1 MKTKR
6 ILIDLS
12 LDYGMAHMGFESSLT
27 RQEIA
32 IDSPKLQKLT
42 IREFCM
48 LTREEV
54 LSTDGMTAD
63 KLSAIE
69 RLLDEYSLRL
79 GMSAEE
85 LDAYLDCYYQ
95 ERPEEKKFY
104 DLCDRLCETGASLG
118 SKSSFDEEGFKTE
131 LNRKL
136 HGNPL
141 DGTRL
146 SDLGWQHY
154 QTVREAYLGQPWY
167 IRMFA
172 SRLCRIQKAIKD
184 AFWIYEGFC
193 AFATDRCMDSE
204 RWKFEHREVKTT
216 IQQ

>member
-1 MKTKR
+1 METKR

-12 LDYGMAHMGFESSLT
+12 FDYGMNHMGFESSLT
-27 RQEIA
+27 RQEIT
-32 IDSPKLQKLT
+32 IDNPKIQKLT

-54 LSTDGMTAD
+54 LSADGMTSD

-79 GMSAEE
+79 GMSAGE
-85 LDAYLDCYYQ
+85 LDAYLNSYYQ

-104 DLCDRLCETGASLG
+104 DLCDRMCATGTASG
-118 SKSSFDEEGFKTE
+118 AKPAFDEEGFRAE
-131 LNRKL
+131 LNRRL

-141 DGTRL
+141 DGTKL

-154 QTVREAYLGQPWY
+154 LTVREAYLSQPWY
-167 IRMFA
+167 MRMFA
-172 SRLCRIQKAIKD
+172 SRLCRLQKAIKD

-193 AFATDRCMDSE
+193 AFATDRCIASE
-204 RWKFEHREVKTT
+204 RWNFEHREVKPT
-216 IQQ
+216 IQR

>member
-1 MKTKR
+1 M
-6 ILIDLS
+6 IDLS

-32 IDSPKLQKLT
+32 IGSPKLQKLT

-118 SKSSFDEEGFKTE
+118 SKPSFDEEGFKTE

-154 QTVREAYLGQPWY
+154 QTVREAYLGQLWY

-204 RWKFEHREVKTT
+204 RWNFEHREVKPT
-216 IQQ
+216 IQR

>member
-1 MKTKR
+1 METKR

-12 LDYGMAHMGFESSLT
+12 FDYGMNHMGFESSLT

-32 IDSPKLQKLT
+32 IDNQKLQKLT

-54 LSTDGMTAD
+54 LSADGMTVD

-79 GMSAEE
+79 GMSAGE

-104 DLCDRLCETGASLG
+104 DLCDRMCESVATSGA
-118 SKSSFDEEGFKTE
+118 KPAFDEKGFRTE
-131 LNRKL
+131 LDRKL

-146 SDLGWQHY
+146 SDLGWLHY
-154 QTVREAYLGQPWY
+154 QTLRKAYLSQPWY
-167 IRMFA
+167 MRMFA
-172 SRLCRIQKAIKD
+172 SRLYRTKKAVKD
-184 AFWIYEGFC
+184 AFWIHEGFC
-193 AFATDRCMDSE
+193 AFVTDRCMDSE
-204 RWKFEHREVKTT
+204 RWNFEHREVKPT